1 MTRKDKKKI
10 YKGVKLIIAL
20 VAVLLLISVLGGTV
34 KNNYSE
40 FMKEY
45 KGTEHV
51 AGTDVQVEIPKGASS
66 AKVASILHK
75 AGLIKYEYAFVL
87 RIKGTEYKDK
97 LQPGTFTLN
106 TGMSTLEMIE
116 QLCYV
121 EPTPEPIAKLT
132 VPEGYTI
139 EMIAAKCEEEGI
151 FTAQEFLD
159 EVASGKHGISYT
171 KDHETGDYE
180 LQGFLFPATYDIYED
195 TTPGDLI
202 DKMLAKFE
210 EVYAGL
216 DKSRIAELGYSDYE
230 IITMASI
237 VEREAKLS
245 EERSIIAG
253 VIYNRLNAEM
263 MLQMC
268 PTVLYPLTK
277 GIYDKSEVTYDDL
290 ELVSPYN
297 TYNNYGLPIGP
308 ICNPGEASIEAVL
321 YPDDNNY
328 LYYHVNEE
336 ADEGSHIFS
345 EDYDGHI
352 NTQ

>member
-1 MTRKDKKKI
+1 MTRKDKKKM

-20 VAVLLLISVLGGTV
+20 VAVLLLISVLGGTI
-34 KNNYSE
+34 KSTYSG

-87 RIKGTEYKDK
+87 RIRGTEYKDK

-132 VPEGYTI
+132 IPEGYTI

-151 FTAQEFLD
+151 FSAQEFLD

-171 KDHETGDYE
+171 NNQETGDYE

-210 EVYAGL
+210 EVYSGL

-245 EERSIIAG
+245 EERPIIAG

-321 YPDDNNY
+321 YPDENNY

-336 ADEGSHIFS
+336 AADGSHVFS